1 MLQDA
6 EMLGPECTSREAAAL
21 FHRCTGNMPSLA
33 HLHPSNM
40 RDELSFDEV
49 IIPPRPPHPLGGRC
63 LGHVLSSP
71 RLAHL
76 APCFHPS
83 SLALLRVRPYG
94 LYPLHCGCAHGWL
107 IPPPSLPP
115 TASQL
120 VELMVRMALK
130 HRGRKM
136 LVGSAE
142 LARSALLQLVHE
154 FLLE

>member
-1 MLQDA
+1 MPLLVMPQDT

-49 IIPPRPPHPLGGRC
+49 IIPPRPLPTHWADAASATCSHHPASLISHRG
-63 LGHVLSSP
+63 
-71 RLAHL
+71 
-76 APCFHPS
+76 API
-83 SLALLRVRPYG
+83 
-94 LYPLHCGCAHGWL
+94 WL
-107 IPPPSLPP
+107 IPPPLRLRPWMAYTPSLPP

-142 LARSALLQLVHE
+142 LARTALLQLVHE

>member
-1 MLQDA
+1 MA
-6 EMLGPECTSREAAAL
+6 YT
-21 FHRCTGNMPSLA
+21 
-33 HLHPSNM
+33 
-40 RDELSFDEV
+40 
-49 IIPPRPPHPLGGRC
+49 
-63 LGHVLSSP
+63 
-71 RLAHL
+71 
-76 APCFHPS
+76 
-83 SLALLRVRPYG
+83 
-94 LYPLHCGCAHGWL
+94 
-107 IPPPSLPP
+107 PSLPP